1 MEGFVN
7 QNLAVYL
14 WKEEGMG
21 YIYVVRVIS
30 HSEKSHRPFGCFSD
44 TFENFS
50 SINFQMLYFSV
61 IFSRMLYS
69 WENKNG
75 KEKVGKGRH
84 WQMRRVCCKY
94 NLVRI
99 SVFRR
104 PAEFSVTGFLWLTGG
119 MKYLYHHHYLTHQ
132 PK

>member
-1 MEGFVN
+1 MEGFVY

-21 YIYVVRVIS
+21 YIYVVRIIS
-30 HSEKSHRPFGCFSD
+30 HPEKSHGPFWCFSD
-44 TFENFS
+44 TFENFP
-50 SINFQMLYFSV
+50 SINFHFIFQSFSAGCY
-61 IFSRMLYS
+61 IAEKTRMGRRK
-69 WENKNG
+69 WEKG
-75 KEKVGKGRH
+75 GIDRWEK
-84 WQMRRVCCKY
+84 CCKY

-104 PAEFSVTGFLWLTGG
+104 AAEFSVTGFLWLTGG
-119 MKYLYHHHYLTHQ
+119 MKYLYHHHCLTHQ